1 MAKKTIRTCQLET
14 PFEKNAT
21 LTWQEY
27 PRPQFKR
34 DSYISLCG
42 SWQLSVKKDSMTQL
56 AGDITVPY
64 PPESRISGINRPLAD
79 DEKYLYKKVF
89 TLDESFIRG
98 KVFIHF
104 GAVDQIAKVWIN
116 NQFAGEHI
124 GGYLPFSLDITDLVH
139 TGDNTVFV
147 EVTDNLDTDLS
158 FGKQKRNRGG
168 MWYTPV
174 SGIWQSVWIES
185 VPQNHISSLRLTPSP
200 DSITIETVGGEN
212 DKTVVINTPSGD
224 IIHNY
229 SGSKTTVTIE
239 NAINWTPEN
248 PYLYT
253 FTLTSGEDKV
263 ESYFALRTIT
273 IEKANGQSYICLN
286 GKPYFFHGLLDQGY
300 YSDGI
305 YTPASPDG
313 YVWDILTMKK
323 LGFNMLRKHIKVEPD
338 LFYYFCDKYGMVVF
352 QDMMNA
358 GPYNYI
364 IDTVLPTIGMKKGVT
379 HKPNTKRKEFFEKEC
394 RQLCDLLYNHPCVC
408 CYTIFNEGW
417 GQYDADRI
425 YRELKA
431 YEPTRIWDA
440 TSGWFIEKE
449 SDVDSHHIYFR
460 RIKLKARSERPL
472 VLSEFGGY
480 SYKVENHSFNLD
492 QNYGYKTFD
501 SAQSLT
507 KGICDMYLNDII
519 PAIYN
524 GLNVAVLTQVS
535 DVEDETNGLVT
546 YDRQVVKTD
555 EKAMKDMADKLFL
568 AFRKRT
574 EQL

>member
-1 MAKKTIRTCQLET
+1 MAKKTLRTCLLET

-27 PRPQFKR
+27 PRPQLKR

-42 SWQLSVKKDSMTQL
+42 SWQLSVKKDTMTQL
-56 AGDITVPY
+56 VGEITVPY
-64 PPESRISGINRPLAD
+64 PPESRISGINRPLAE
-79 DEKYLYKKVF
+79 DEQYLYKKVF
-89 TLDESFIRG
+89 SLDENFIRS
-98 KVFIHF
+98 KTFIHF
-104 GAVDQIAKVWIN
+104 GAVDQIARVWIN
-116 NQFAGEHI
+116 NKFAGEHI

-147 EVTDNLDTDLS
+147 EVTDVLDTDLA
-158 FGKQKRNRGG
+158 FGKQKKNRGG

-185 VPQNHISSLRLTPSP
+185 VPKNYISSLRITPSL
-200 DSITIETVGGEN
+200 DSITIETAGGE
-212 DKTVVINTPSGD
+212 DEKTVVINTPDGEVVHKFNGD
-224 IIHNY
+224 
-229 SGSKTTVTIE
+229 KTTVIID
-239 NAINWTPEN
+239 NPINWTPEN
-248 PYLYT
+248 PHLYT
-253 FTLTSGEDKV
+253 FTITSGEDTF
-263 ESYFALRTIT
+263 ESYFALRTVT
-273 IEKANGQSYICLN
+273 VEKVNGQSYICLN

-313 YVWDILTMKK
+313 YVWDILAMKK

-352 QDMMNA
+352 QDMLNA

-364 IDTVLPTIGMKKGVT
+364 LDTVLPTIGMKKGVT
-379 HKPNTKRKEFFEKEC
+379 HKPTAKRKDFFEKEC

-408 CYTIFNEGW
+408 YYTIFNEGW
-417 GQYDADRI
+417 GQYDADRL
-425 YRELKA
+425 YRELKE

-460 RIKLKARSERPL
+460 KIKLKARENRPL

-480 SYKVENHSFNLD
+480 IYKVDGHSFNLD
-492 QNYGYKTFD
+492 ETYGYKTFD
-501 SAQSLT
+501 SAESMT
-507 KGICDMYLNDII
+507 KGLCDMYLGEIV
-519 PAIYN
+519 PAIEN
-524 GLNVAVLTQVS
+524 GLNATVLTQVS

-555 EKAMKDMADKLFL
+555 EKTMTEMAEKLFT
-568 AFRKRT
+568 AFKART
-574 EQL
+574 E